1 MTLWNTFC
9 RVAGLTALFPN
20 SALLNPERYGGWQRD
35 SEREVDIVQGSFL
48 LIRRATW
55 ETLGGFDPGFF
66 MYGEEADLC
75 LRARALGARPR
86 MTPSATI
93 IHHGAASEPVRA
105 DKMVRLLA
113 GKVGLIE
120 RHFPRWQ
127 RPLGRALFGLYPLTR
142 LIATRVL
149 GALTGSAAAKAQA
162 AIWSDIWAR
171 RRTWRAGY

>member
-1 MTLWNTFC
+1 M
-9 RVAGLTALFPN
+9 
-20 SALLNPERYGGWQRD
+20 
-35 SEREVDIVQGSFL
+35 QGSFL
-48 LIRRATW
+48 LIRRELW
-55 ETLGGFDPGFF
+55 EALGGFDPGFF

-86 MTPSATI
+86 ITPTATI

-113 GKVGLIE
+113 GKMGLIE

-127 RPLGRALFGLYPLTR
+127 RPAARTLFGLYPLTR
-142 LIATRVL
+142 LIATRAI

-171 RRTWRAGY
+171 RRTWRAGC